1 MISDERRCELA
12 INLRVIAYAG
22 GTCADVMLVLD
33 KACGRFVDSDL
44 LLMMANAVDPEE
56 ESEDGD

>member
-12 INLRVIAYAG
+12 SNLRVIAYAG

-33 KACGRFVDSDL
+33 KACGRFADSDL
-44 LLMMANAVDPEE
+44 LLMMADAVDQEE
-56 ESEDGD
+56 ESDDNR